1 MNNHE
6 LALADSQELVQ
17 ALYVVL
23 VVLVIAT
30 VWMYYKK
37 GECENEMESYMKTA
51 QGATIGAAQAAA
63 IGAAQAAGFR
73 SRFRS
78 KEGLA
83 PNGSNVGP
91 CGNSWDPTAVAEAQA
106 LGISMG
112 YEH

>member
-51 QGATIGAAQAAA
+51 QGATIGAAQS
-63 IGAAQAAGFR
+63 AGFR

-83 PNGSNVGP
+83 PNGSKNGP